1 MIYQAYE
8 AARRASRPL
17 YHLFNAGQ
25 KLARHRSNPLRETFA
40 MRALATAWELPA
52 RQLKVYGKPPYE
64 VWEEL
69 GDIEIGLQETVV
81 QSLPFAD
88 LLHFPVDDGREKPK
102 VLIAAAL
109 SGHHATLLQ
118 DTIRGFARDFDTYIT
133 DWKDARQVPLSEGDF
148 GFDDY
153 VSYLMQFLETLGPNT
168 HLVATCQAAPPA
180 MVAVAMMEARGSK
193 CAPTTLTLMGGPVDT
208 RLSPNNLLS
217 KITTTLPLDMFKKLN
232 IHKVPKGYPGAGR
245 RVYPGFVQL
254 SGFIA
259 LNPMPHVKQYV
270 NFVKNSVKGDD
281 DSLERFRDFYD
292 EYYAVLDMAEK
303 FYVETL
309 EKIFFEHHIPT
320 GKMTYEG
327 ELVDFGAIRK
337 AGLLT
342 VEGAND
348 NFCPPSQTEA
358 AHAICAN
365 VPEHRRGHHL
375 QQGVGHYGVFSGSKF
390 QAEIY
395 PAIRD
400 FIFTMG
406 AVETKPARSKA
417 AASGNVLQLKTR

>member
-1 MIYQAYE
+1 
-8 AARRASRPL
+8 
-17 YHLFNAGQ
+17 
-25 KLARHRSNPLRETFA
+25 

-52 RQLKVYGKPPYE
+52 RQLKVYGKPRYQ
-64 VWEEL
+64 VWEEI
-69 GDIEIGLQETVV
+69 GDLEIGLQETVV

-193 CAPTTLTLMGGPVDT
+193 CAPATLTLMGGPVDT
-208 RLSPNNLLS
+208 RLGPNNVLN
-217 KITTTLPLDMFKKLN
+217 KITTTLPLGAFKKLN
-232 IHKVPKGYPGAGR
+232 IHKVPRGYPGAGR
-245 RVYPGFVQL
+245 RVYPGFIQL
-254 SGFIA
+254 SGFIT

-270 NFVKNSVKGDD
+270 NFTKNSVKGKEDA
-281 DSLERFRDFYD
+281 LERFRDFYD
-292 EYYAVLDMAEK
+292 EYFAVLDMAEK

-309 EKIFFEHHIPT
+309 EKVFFEHHIPT
-320 GKMTYEG
+320 GKMTFEG
-327 ELVDFGAIRK
+327 ELVDFGAIRET
-337 AGLLT
+337 ALLT

-400 FIFTMG
+400 FIFTME

-417 AASGNVLQLKTR
+417 SASGNVLQLKTR